1 MALSII
7 TLSIRTFGRMIFG
20 PNFLPGPVDHCD
32 AKGCSHKCAYDYDIE
47 DYTCTCPKNLALD
60 PADNRTCVGSLTG
73 DERNVAAT
81 TLSPVT
87 ISLLPTDC
95 LWSEWSDWTPCSANC
110 GPGFRSRSRCQ

>member
-1 MALSII
+1 
-7 TLSIRTFGRMIFG
+7 MIFG

-73 DERNVAAT
+73 DERNIAAT

-110 GPGFRSRSRCQ
+110 GSGFRSRSRCQ